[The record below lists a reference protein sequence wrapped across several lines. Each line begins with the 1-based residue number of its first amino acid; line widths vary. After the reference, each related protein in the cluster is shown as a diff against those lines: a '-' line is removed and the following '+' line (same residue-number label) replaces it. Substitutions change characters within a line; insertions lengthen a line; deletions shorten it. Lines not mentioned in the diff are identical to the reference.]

1 MCDCRVIICDDE
13 PLAVRLLESY
23 CRRMGPGVEVAGVYT
38 DPEAAMTALRAGGI
52 DVAIL
57 DIEMPGYGGLEIA
70 RALDGCDTDV
80 IFVTAYRDYAV
91 EGFRVHAADYLLKPV
106 SYDEFAAALTRVVDR
121 RRPRREAP
129 QGAGYLTVR
138 SDYRLVRL
146 RLDDIVY
153 VEGLKDYVKI
163 YVATRERPVIT
174 LMTMK
179 ALEQALPPGRFV
191 RVHRS
196 YIVAADRIESYDRTA
211 VRVGT
216 TSLPVGDTYRHRLAV
231 L

>member
-1 MCDCRVIICDDE
+1 MIICDDE

-23 CRRMGPGVEVAGVYT
+23 CRRMGEGVEVAGVYT
-38 DPEAAMTALRAGGI
+38 DPGAALEALRGGGI
-52 DVAIL
+52 DVAVL
-57 DIEMPGYGGLEIA
+57 DIEMPGCGGLEIA

-80 IFVTAYRDYAV
+80 IFVTAYRDYAL

-106 SYDEFAAALTRVVDR
+106 SYDEFAAALTRVAAR
-121 RRPRREAP
+121 RRPRPETAREVE
-129 QGAGYLTVR
+129 YLTVR

-146 RLDDIVY
+146 RLDEIVY
-153 VEGLKDYVKI
+153 AEGLKDYVKI
-163 YVATRERPVIT
+163 YTLTRERPVIT

-179 ALEQALPPGRFV
+179 ALEQALPAGRFV

-196 YIVAADRIESYDRTA
+196 YIVAADRIESYDRTGVNIGSTA
-211 VRVGT
+211 V
-216 TSLPVGDTYRHRLAV
+216 PVGDTYRHRLAD